1 MNGVDRTVALIAFS
15 FFLVCIYYLA
25 RKTYL
30 KALTNDHAFS
40 TTDLL
45 VLILKILLRALA
57 QWYIQHTSVP
67 SEVRPCNSR
76 VALTENCHDL

>member
-25 RKTYL
+25 LKTYL
-30 KALTNDHAFS
+30 KALTHNHDFS

-57 QWYIQHTSVP
+57 QWSIQHASML
-67 SEVRPCNSR
+67 EVARSR
-76 VALTENCHDL
+76 SALVIVQFL

>member
-1 MNGVDRTVALIAFS
+1 MNGVDRTVALIASS

-25 RKTYL
+25 LKTYL
-30 KALTNDHAFS
+30 KALTHNHAFS

-57 QWYIQHTSVP
+57 HWYIQHATML
-67 SEVRPCNSR
+67 EVARSR
-76 VALTENCHDL
+76 SALVILQFL